1 MIFVGVDWAEA
12 HHDLDVRDEQGG
24 RLAARRVSHGVAGLA
39 RLHELVGEFAETPAE
54 VYVGVETDRGLLVSS
69 LTAAGYKVI
78 AVNPRAVDRY
88 RDRHSLSG
96 AKSDA
101 GDAMVLAEMV
111 RTDRHHHRP
120 VAGDSEEVGGLKMV
134 ARAHQNLIWART
146 RHVLQLRN
154 VLLEYYPAI
163 VAAADGKVGSRDALA
178 VLAAASEPTQGARLT
193 DARVVSIL
201 RRAGRERYLKQ
212 TANRFVE
219 HLRAEHLE
227 ASPSITSACAATAR
241 ALVNVIRAFD
251 TEITK
256 LEDELTE
263 RFDSHNDAAI
273 IRTMPGL
280 GTILGARLLA
290 EFGDDPDRY
299 TSTSARRNY
308 AGTSP
313 ITRASGKSKAVLA
326 RFIRNRRLAD
336 ACDRWAFASLS
347 SSPGARRYYDELRA
361 AGKTHGQA
369 LRALSNRL
377 VGIFHGCL
385 DHRCAYAETTAWQR
399 YQHAAA

>member
-1 MIFVGVDWAEA
+1 MIFVGVDWAEG
-12 HHDLDVRDEQGG
+12 HHDVDVRDEYGAQ
-24 RLAARRVSHGVAGLA
+24 LAARRVSHGVEGLA
-39 RLHELVGEFAETPAE
+39 SLHGLIGEFADTPAE
-54 VYVGVETDRGLLVSS
+54 VHVGIETDRGLLVSS
-69 LTAAGYKVI
+69 LTAAGYKVF

-101 GDAMVLAEMV
+101 ADAMVLAEMV
-111 RTDRHHHRP
+111 RTDRHHHRQ
-120 VAGDSEEVGGLKMV
+120 VAGDSDEVAGLKIV
-134 ARAHQNLIWART
+134 ARGHQNLIWART

-154 VLLEYYPAI
+154 VLLEYYPAM
-163 VAAADGKVGSRDALA
+163 VAAGDGKVGSRDALA
-178 VLAAASEPTQGARLT
+178 VLAVASEPAQGARLT
-193 DARVVSIL
+193 QSRIVTIL
-201 RRAGRERYLKQ
+201 RRAGRERYLSQ
-212 TANRFVE
+212 TATRFATQ
-219 HLRAEHLE
+219 LRAAHLT

-241 ALVNVIRAFD
+241 ALVNVIAAFD
-251 TEITK
+251 AEIVK
-256 LEDELTE
+256 LEAELTD
-263 RFDSHNDAAI
+263 RFDSHDDAPI
-273 IRTMPGL
+273 IRSMPGL

-299 TSTSARRNY
+299 NSASARRNY

-326 RFIRNRRLAD
+326 RFVRNRRLAD

-347 SSPGARRYYDELRA
+347 SSPGARRYYDELKA

-385 DHRCAYAETTAWQR
+385 DHRCAYEEAIAWQR
-399 YQHAAA
+399 YEPAAA